1 MTHEDAAHYAAKHPA
16 GTVPDPAVA
25 AAVQAQAVNGRLSCA
40 RAHAV
45 CTELE
50 VPPAAVGTAVDLMEM
65 RLTHCQLGLF
75 GYRPRS
81 KVLQAADNV
90 PAPLAAALR
99 EAAGNGRIS
108 CARCWETAEA
118 FGLKRLAAAAA
129 CERLGLKIKPCQL
142 GAF

>member
-1 MTHEDAAHYAAKHPA
+1 MTHEDAGHYAAKHPA
-16 GTVPDPAVA
+16 GTVPDPAIA
-25 AAVQAQAVNGRLSCA
+25 AAVQDRARDGRLSCTV
-40 RAHAV
+40 AHAV
-45 CTELE
+45 AAELE
-50 VPPAAVGTAVDLMEM
+50 VAPAAVGAVVDLLEL

-81 KVLQAADNV
+81 KVLQAADEV

-99 EAAGNGRIS
+99 GAAENGRIS
-108 CARCWETAEA
+108 CVRCWETAA
-118 FGLKRLAAAAA
+118 ALGLKRMAAAAA

>member
-1 MTHEDAAHYAAKHPA
+1 MTHEDAGHYAAKHPA
-16 GTVPDPAVA
+16 GTVPDPAIA
-25 AAVQAQAVNGRLSCA
+25 AAVEARAEDGRLRCA

-45 CTELE
+45 AAELG
-50 VPPAAVGTAVDLMEM
+50 VPPAAVGTVVDLLEL
-65 RLTHCQLGLF
+65 RLSHCQLGLF

-81 KVLQAADNV
+81 KVLQAAESV

-99 EAAGNGRIS
+99 DAAENGRVS

-118 FGLKRLAAAAA
+118 FGLKRMTAAAA
-129 CERLGLKIKPCQL
+129 CEHLGLKIKPCQL

>member
-1 MTHEDAAHYAAKHPA
+1 MTHEDAGHYAAKHPA
-16 GTVPDPAVA
+16 GTVPEPAIA
-25 AAVQAQAVNGRLSCA
+25 AAVRDRAEDGRLSCA

-45 CTELE
+45 AAELA
-50 VPPAAVGTAVDLMEM
+50 VPPAAVGAVVDLLEL

-81 KVLQAADNV
+81 KVLQAADAV

-99 EAAGNGRIS
+99 AAATSGRIS

-118 FGLKRLAAAAA
+118 FGLKRMAAAAA